1 MKKGNKLK
9 KNIDL
14 KKEYKI
20 SRFIIFILTFVIFNI
35 MFINEDNSW
44 LGASFILALIAFGL
58 SFPSTSVSRKFIQFA
73 NKIDS
78 EVLRVLYY
86 VFLPINLLI
95 IAFLVAAFVVTF
107 MAHLFSGDLGLAI
120 LLLFLGLTIIM
131 AVILPYIQ
139 TIIVLIL
146 HKFIK

>member
-1 MKKGNKLK
+1 
-9 KNIDL
+9 
-14 KKEYKI
+14 
-20 SRFIIFILTFVIFNI
+20 

-44 LGASFILALIAFGL
+44 LVASFILALIAFGL

-86 VFLPINLLI
+86 VFLPIILLI

-107 MAHLFSGDLGLAI
+107 KTYLFSGILDLGLA
-120 LLLFLGLTIIM
+120 LLFLFLGLTIIM
-131 AVILPYIQ
+131 AIILPYIQ